1 MHSLTE
7 SRHQKPIT
15 KYQRLRVAGNGIII
29 VFRVE
34 TKSSRHLKRFLVVWD
49 LLSIQPMDED
59 IYSNSIDIIQS
70 DGLFFGFFPW
80 AVQGFVEVFRMVCEE
95 GFVQVV
101 VLFLWADLENNN
113 PVIRGSTASRQIKVF
128 QQACVNRQLT

>member
-15 KYQRLRVAGNGIII
+15 KYQRLGVAGNGIVI
-29 VFRVE
+29 VFRVGI
-34 TKSSRHLKRFLVVWD
+34 KSSRHLKRVLVVWD

-101 VLFLWADLENNN
+101 ALFLWADLEDNESI
-113 PVIRGSTASRQIKVF
+113 IRSRTASGQIKGLQWMWVGYK
-128 QQACVNRQLT
+128 LT